1 MKFTVTGHLLTNFE
15 VNLILVLPIL
25 ACNHTHTCT
34 AAVSKQPHTRR
45 KCHVLSVSP
54 ESVSSLVRTGGLG
67 LPPRGS

>member
-15 VNLILVLPIL
+15 VNLILVCYLYL
-25 ACNHTHTCT
+25 HVTTHTRT

-54 ESVSSLVRTGGLG
+54 ESVSSLVRTGRLG